1 MPFQS
6 KVANVE
12 KKEIARIEMSP
23 EFPVSPVDYNVR
35 SETPPIPPHIHD
47 CLELGWCHRG
57 SGVFLVDNKILKFKQ
72 GDAVFINS
80 REVHI
85 MYSTPGGETAW
96 SFINLNQEELLSAFV
111 TGQERWSDV
120 SGYCGP
126 GFHNI
131 IDGECHPELTRV
143 IREIIECRNRE
154 ESGYRSEVRALVW
167 LLLIRLRRWMPA
179 PGATAAPEGIMLRLV
194 PALEHIAR
202 HIDAPIRIP
211 HLAKLCST
219 SESNFRK
226 LFHAGVGTSPKEY
239 LQNMRMKFAAV
250 KLAHSAMPIIEIA
263 AKCGFASFSNFN
275 RQFLRHHGVSPS
287 HYRRTHGANL
297 QIREGDGI
305 FPA

>member
-154 ESGYRSEVRALVW
+154 ESDYRSEVRALVW
-167 LLLIRLRRWMPA
+167 LLLIRLRRWMLS
-179 PGATAAPEGIMLRLV
+179 PEER
-194 PALEHIAR
+194 
-202 HIDAPIRIP
+202 
-211 HLAKLCST
+211 
-219 SESNFRK
+219 
-226 LFHAGVGTSPKEY
+226 
-239 LQNMRMKFAAV
+239 
-250 KLAHSAMPIIEIA
+250 
-263 AKCGFASFSNFN
+263 SFSPRKNAES
-275 RQFLRHHGVSPS
+275 LHHGFLSPGCS
-287 HYRRTHGANL
+287 RHPDKLLRMSRIQQAGNTKLPESA
-297 QIREGDGI
+297 
-305 FPA
+305 PASTQTSQA

>member
-96 SFINLNQEELLSAFV
+96 SFINLNQEELLSAFSA
-111 TGQERWSDV
+111 G
-120 SGYCGP
+120 
-126 GFHNI
+126 
-131 IDGECHPELTRV
+131 
-143 IREIIECRNRE
+143 
-154 ESGYRSEVRALVW
+154 
-167 LLLIRLRRWMPA
+167 
-179 PGATAAPEGIMLRLV
+179 
-194 PALEHIAR
+194 
-202 HIDAPIRIP
+202 
-211 HLAKLCST
+211 LA
-219 SESNFRK
+219 
-226 LFHAGVGTSPKEY
+226 
-239 LQNMRMKFAAV
+239 
-250 KLAHSAMPIIEIA
+250 
-263 AKCGFASFSNFN
+263 
-275 RQFLRHHGVSPS
+275 
-287 HYRRTHGANL
+287 
-297 QIREGDGI
+297 
-305 FPA
+305 